1 MADPS
6 AFVSLAVRAFLS
18 LVNGPQTFGNS
29 RSFWLAAV
37 AILLVALAY
46 PLVGDSYTV
55 GNLAYFGVWLFMAL
69 GLSLIWGYG
78 GMLSFGQTAFFGIA
92 GYSYGV
98 IAINL
103 GANYGYPVLALVS
116 AVVIAAAASLV
127 LGYFMI
133 YGRITGVFVGIVT
146 LSVTLI
152 FATFLN
158 QTAGPEWRIGR
169 ARLNGYN
176 GMTRI
181 PSLSIPWF
189 DGDKVTFKGPALYYL
204 VLALLVL
211 CYLGLR
217 LLVNSRFGNVLVAIR
232 ENPERAE
239 LLGYDTRRYQLAAFV
254 IGSTLAGL
262 SGVLY
267 TAWGQFI
274 APASM
279 ALPAAALPIIW
290 VAVGGRKDLTAT
302 LIGTLFVLWLFQTL
316 IVISQ
321 QYALIVIGALLLVT
335 ILYMPGG
342 YIVWLVEH
350 RRPLFGRR
358 RRKTRRRAEGN
369 ASMSKGVAE

>member
-1 MADPS
+1 MK
-6 AFVSLAVRAFLS
+6 SLFS
-18 LVNGPQTFGNS
+18 LLNGPQTFGNS
-29 RSFWLAAV
+29 RAFWGAAATLFVLALLYPIV
-37 AILLVALAY
+37 AD
-46 PLVGDSYTV
+46 GYTV
-55 GNLAYFGVWLFMAL
+55 GNLAYIGVWVFMAL

-78 GMLSFGQTAFFGIA
+78 GMLSFGQTAFFGLA

-98 IAINL
+98 IGINL
-103 GANYGYPVLALVS
+103 GANCGYPVLALFC
-116 AVVIAAAASLV
+116 ALVIAATLALV

-146 LSVTLI
+146 LSVTLT

-181 PSLSIPWF
+181 PSLSIPWL
-189 DGDKVTFKGPALYYL
+189 DGDKITFRGPALYYL
-204 VLALLVL
+204 VLVLLVL

-217 LLVNSRFGNVLVAIR
+217 MLVNSRFGNTLVAIR

-239 LLGYDTRRYQLAAFV
+239 LLGYDIRRYQLVAFI

-274 APASM
+274 VPASM
-279 ALPAAALPIIW
+279 ALPAAAMPIIW

-302 LIGTLFVLWLFQTL
+302 LIGTFFVLWLFQTL

-321 QYALIVIGALLLVT
+321 QYALIANGALLLVT
-335 ILYMPGG
+335 ILFMPGG
-342 YIVWLVEH
+342 YIVWLVEN
-350 RRPLFGRR
+350 RSAILGWQRL
-358 RRKTRRRAEGN
+358 RAQRMARARGP
-369 ASMSKGVAE
+369 ASDGAAE

>member
-1 MADPS
+1 MKT
-6 AFVSLAVRAFLS
+6 FLS

-29 RSFWLAAV
+29 RGFWAAVV

-78 GMLSFGQTAFFGIA
+78 GMLSFGQTAFFGLA

-103 GANYGYPVLALVS
+103 GANQGYPVLALVC
-116 AVVIAAAASLV
+116 ALAIAAVAALV

-152 FATFLN
+152 FAAFLN

-189 DGDKVTFKGPALYYL
+189 DGDKITFKGAALYYL

-217 LLVNSRFGNVLVAIR
+217 RLVNSRFGNVLVAIR

-239 LLGYDTRRYQLAAFV
+239 LLGYDTRRYQLVAFIV
-254 IGSTLAGL
+254 GSTLAGL

-267 TAWGQFI
+267 TAWGNFI
-274 APASM
+274 VPAAM
-279 ALPAAALPIIW
+279 ALPAAAMPIIL

-302 LIGTLFVLWLFQTL
+302 LIGTLFVLWLFQNL

-342 YIVWLVEH
+342 YIVWLVENRH
-350 RRPLFGRR
+350 LLFSRR
-358 RRKTRRRAEGN
+358 RRRAERQPQ
-369 ASMSKGVAE
+369 ASGAMSKRAAE

>member
-1 MADPS
+1 M
-6 AFVSLAVRAFLS
+6 RAFFAL
-18 LVNGPQTFGNS
+18 LNGPQTFGS
-29 RSFWLAAV
+29 GRGFWGAAIAVLLAT
-37 AILLVALAY
+37 LAF

-78 GMLSFGQTAFFGIA
+78 GMLSFGQTAFFGLA

-103 GANYGYPVLALVS
+103 GANHGYPILALVC
-116 AVVIAAAASLV
+116 ALVIAALLALV

-146 LSVTLI
+146 LSVTLT

-189 DGDKVTFKGPALYYL
+189 DGDKITFRGPALYYL
-204 VLALLVL
+204 VLVLLVL

-217 LLVNSRFGNVLVAIR
+217 ILVNSRFGNVLVAIR

-239 LLGYDTRRYQLAAFV
+239 LLGYDTRRYQLVAFI
-254 IGSTLAGL
+254 IGGTLAGL
-262 SGVLY
+262 SGALY
-267 TAWGQFI
+267 T
-274 APASM
+274 
-279 ALPAAALPIIW
+279 
-290 VAVGGRKDLTAT
+290 
-302 LIGTLFVLWLFQTL
+302 
-316 IVISQ
+316 
-321 QYALIVIGALLLVT
+321 
-335 ILYMPGG
+335 
-342 YIVWLVEH
+342 
-350 RRPLFGRR
+350 
-358 RRKTRRRAEGN
+358 
-369 ASMSKGVAE
+369 

>member
-1 MADPS
+1 M
-6 AFVSLAVRAFLS
+6 RAFLS
-18 LVNGPQTFGNS
+18 LLNGPQTFGSS
-29 RSFWLAAV
+29 RGFWATAIAV
-37 AILLVALAY
+37 FLVALLF
-46 PLVGDSYTV
+46 PLVGDGYTV
-55 GNLAYFGVWLFMAL
+55 GNLAYFGVWVFMAL

-78 GMLSFGQTAFFGIA
+78 GMLSFGQTAFFGLA

-103 GANYGYPVLALVS
+103 GANYGYPVLALFC
-116 AVVIAAAASLV
+116 ALVIAAVLAFV

-133 YGRITGVFVGIVT
+133 YGRITGVFVEIVT
-146 LSVTLI
+146 LSVTLT

-189 DGDKVTFKGPALYYL
+189 DGDKITFRGPALYYL
-204 VLALLVL
+204 VLVMLVL

-217 LLVNSRFGNVLVAIR
+217 IMVNSRFGNVLVAIR

-239 LLGYDTRRYQLAAFV
+239 LLGYDIRRYQLVAFV
-254 IGSTLAGL
+254 VGSTLAGL

-274 APASM
+274 VPAAM
-279 ALPAAALPIIW
+279 ALPAAAMPIIW

-335 ILYMPGG
+335 ILFMPGG
-342 YIVWLVEH
+342 YIVWVVENRDAIFNW
-350 RRPLFGRR
+350 RRH
-358 RRKTRRRAEGN
+358 RAERLAESRAV
-369 ASMSKGVAE
+369 ASDGASE

>member
-1 MADPS
+1 
-6 AFVSLAVRAFLS
+6 
-18 LVNGPQTFGNS
+18 
-29 RSFWLAAV
+29 
-37 AILLVALAY
+37 
-46 PLVGDSYTV
+46 
-55 GNLAYFGVWLFMAL
+55 
-69 GLSLIWGYG
+69 
-78 GMLSFGQTAFFGIA
+78 
-92 GYSYGV
+92 
-98 IAINL
+98 
-103 GANYGYPVLALVS
+103 
-116 AVVIAAAASLV
+116 
-127 LGYFMI
+127 
-133 YGRITGVFVGIVT
+133 
-146 LSVTLI
+146 
-152 FATFLN
+152 
-158 QTAGPEWRIGR
+158 
-169 ARLNGYN
+169 
-176 GMTRI
+176 
-181 PSLSIPWF
+181 
-189 DGDKVTFKGPALYYL
+189 

-279 ALPAAALPIIW
+279 ALPAAAMPIIW

-335 ILYMPGG
+335 IVYMPGG
-342 YIVWLVEH
+342 YVVWLVENH
-350 RRPLFGRR
+350 SLPFGRR
-358 RRKTRRRAEGN
+358 RRETRRLTENHAP
-369 ASMSKGVAE
+369 MSKGAAE

>member
-1 MADPS
+1 MK
-6 AFVSLAVRAFLS
+6 AFLS
-18 LVNGPQTFGNS
+18 LVNGPQTFGNG
-29 RSFWLAAV
+29 RGFWAATAAV
-37 AILLVALAY
+37 LLLALAY
-46 PLVGDSYTV
+46 PLVGDGYTV

-78 GMLSFGQTAFFGIA
+78 GMLSFGQTAFFGLA

-103 GANYGYPVLALVS
+103 GANHGYPVLALVC
-116 AVVIAAAASLV
+116 ALVIAAAAALV

-181 PSLSIPWF
+181 PSLAIPWF
-189 DGDKVTFKGPALYYL
+189 DDDKITFKGPALYYL

-217 LLVNSRFGNVLVAIR
+217 IVVNSRFGNVLVAIR

-239 LLGYDTRRYQLAAFV
+239 LLGYDTRRYQLVAFI

-262 SGVLY
+262 SGILY

-274 APASM
+274 APAAM
-279 ALPAAALPIIW
+279 ALPAAAMPIIW

-302 LIGTLFVLWLFQTL
+302 LIGTLFVLWLFQNL

-342 YIVWLVEH
+342 YIVWLVENRH
-350 RRPLFGRR
+350 RLFGWRR
-358 RRKTRRRAEGN
+358 RRAQRQPQADTPISREA
-369 ASMSKGVAE
+369 AQ

>member
-1 MADPS
+1 M
-6 AFVSLAVRAFLS
+6 RAFLS

-29 RSFWLAAV
+29 RGFWLAAV
-37 AILLVALAY
+37 AILLLVVAY

-78 GMLSFGQTAFFGIA
+78 GMLSFGQTAFFGLA

-103 GANYGYPVLALVS
+103 GANYGYPVLALVC
-116 AVVIAAAASLV
+116 ALIIAAAAALV

-189 DGDKVTFKGPALYYL
+189 DGEKITFKGPALYYL
-204 VLALLVL
+204 VLTLLVL

-254 IGSTLAGL
+254 MGSTLAGL

-279 ALPAAALPIIW
+279 ALPAAAMPIIW

-335 ILYMPGG
+335 IVYMPGG
-342 YIVWLVEH
+342 YIVWLVEN
-350 RRPLFGRR
+350 RSLPFGRR
-358 RRKTRRRAEGN
+358 RRETQRLAEGN
-369 ASMSKGVAE
+369 APLSKGAAE

>member
-1 MADPS
+1 MKD
-6 AFVSLAVRAFLS
+6 LLS

-29 RSFWLAAV
+29 RTFWLCA
-37 AILLVALAY
+37 LVAVLLTAGY
-46 PLVGDSYTV
+46 PVIADSYTV
-55 GNLAYFGVWLFMAL
+55 GNLAYFGIWVFMAL
-69 GLSLIWGYG
+69 GLCLIWGYG
-78 GMLSFGQTAFFGIA
+78 GMLSFGQTAFFGLA

-103 GANYGYPVLALVS
+103 GQNHGYPFLALL
-116 AVVIAAAASLV
+116 AALVIASAFAAV

-146 LSVTLI
+146 LSVTLA
-152 FATFLN
+152 FATFMN
-158 QTAGPEWRIGR
+158 QTAGPEWVIGR

-181 PSLSIPWF
+181 PELILPWGHSRIYF
-189 DGDKVTFKGPALYYL
+189 DGVNLYYFVL
-204 VLALLVL
+204 VLLLL

-217 LLVNSRFGNVLVAIR
+217 MLVNSRFGNVLVAIR

-239 LLGYDTRRYQLAAFV
+239 LLGYDIRRYQLGAFV
-254 IGSTLAGL
+254 LGSGLAGL
-262 SGVLY
+262 SGALY

-274 APASM
+274 VPASM
-279 ALPAAALPIIW
+279 ALPAAAMPIIW

-335 ILYMPGG
+335 MLFMPGG
-342 YIVWLVEH
+342 YVVWIAE
-350 RRPLFGRR
+350 RGGAAFEAWRR
-358 RRKTRRRAEGN
+358 RGEGLGPGTLSDTARRGAAR
-369 ASMSKGVAE
+369 